1 MFFNHLT
8 AWLKPHRKKT
18 LNQKKVYNQVKK
30 QAYINVKIGTW
41 ISKNKTPWA
50 TYYML
55 TWEI

>member
-55 TWEI
+55 T